1 MDELIPIVA
10 IFFIIGVPV
19 MSLAAHF
26 VLRPLVKDLVGALR
40 GGTRDEMTALRAEIS
55 ELQEK
60 LARHETQ
67 LHTLAEAEAF
77 RRRLETERG
86 ERAERAEPVG

>member
-1 MDELIPIVA
+1 MDELIPIFA

-40 GGTRDEMTALRAEIS
+40 GGTREEMVALRTEIA
-55 ELQEK
+55 ELQEE

-77 RRRLETERG
+77 RRRLETER
-86 ERAERAEPVG
+86 AEAVG